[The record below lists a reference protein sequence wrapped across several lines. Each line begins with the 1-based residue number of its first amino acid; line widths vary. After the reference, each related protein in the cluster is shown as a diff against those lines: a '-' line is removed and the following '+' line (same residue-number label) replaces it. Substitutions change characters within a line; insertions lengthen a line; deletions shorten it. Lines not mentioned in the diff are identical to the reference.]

1 MEQTEKKVEISS
13 KDLSNASHIFART
26 INLLLEESEGIVID
40 KTPDMNFEDGITKV
54 IVFKHQNMIHIQKFD
69 QDLEEGSL
77 LNLDIDDEKSGE

>member
-1 MEQTEKKVEISS
+1 MEQTEKKVEISA

-26 INLLLEESEGIVID
+26 INLLLEEKEGIVID
-40 KTPDMNFEDGITKV
+40 KTPDMDFEDGITKV

-77 LNLDIDDEKSGE
+77 LNLDIDEEKTEE